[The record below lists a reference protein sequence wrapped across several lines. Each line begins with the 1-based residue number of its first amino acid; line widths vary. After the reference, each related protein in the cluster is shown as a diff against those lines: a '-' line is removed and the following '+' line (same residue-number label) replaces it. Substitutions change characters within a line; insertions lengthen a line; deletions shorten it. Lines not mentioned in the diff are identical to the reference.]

1 MGWRLQLF
9 TAERAGFPWNRIRA
23 GYRCGLYTVL
33 EPVSPTH
40 MTLTSECLELTSYSH
55 FLDETRVYQRES
67 AKNGGK
73 APPEARLLMGMAGAL
88 VTPIGM
94 FIFTFTTY
102 KSVPWIIPILGTVF
116 FGMGIVWVFTSVFTY
131 LVE

>member
-1 MGWRLQLF
+1 MF
-9 TAERAGFPWNRIRA
+9 
-23 GYRCGLYTVL
+23 VL
-33 EPVSPTH
+33 VCFARPLISSRNP
-40 MTLTSECLELTSYSH
+40 LC
-55 FLDETRVYQRES
+55 RVYQRES

-73 APPEARLLMGMAGAL
+73 APPEARLLMGMAGAI
-88 VTPIGM
+88 VTPIGL

-102 KSVPWIIPILGTVF
+102 ASVPWIIPILGTIF

>member
-1 MGWRLQLF
+1 MPYLLPG
-9 TAERAGFPWNRIRA
+9 
-23 GYRCGLYTVL
+23 
-33 EPVSPTH
+33 H
-40 MTLTSECLELTSYSH
+40 LELTSHYMNVLSTK
-55 FLDETRVYQRES
+55 TRVYQRES

>member
-1 MGWRLQLF
+1 MGRSVQLI
-9 TAERAGFPWNRIRA
+9 TAERVGFPRNRTRT
-23 GYRCGLYTVL
+23 GDRCGVDTVL
-33 EPVSPTH
+33 EPVSTTYT
-40 MTLTSECLELTSYSH
+40 TLTSERLELTSNAR
-55 FLDETRVYQRES
+55 LLGEPRVYQRES

>member
-1 MGWRLQLF
+1 
-9 TAERAGFPWNRIRA
+9 
-23 GYRCGLYTVL
+23 
-33 EPVSPTH
+33 
-40 MTLTSECLELTSYSH
+40 
-55 FLDETRVYQRES
+55 VYQRES

-73 APPEARLLMGMAGAL
+73 APPEARLLMGMAGAI
-88 VTPIGM
+88 VTPIGL

-102 KSVPWIIPILGTVF
+102 KSVPWIIPILGTIF